1 MRSCLSK
8 LIRPRSGELERNY
21 VDIGLSFFSLSLGKN
36 GQETP
41 VLHRLFRRVRVSGQG
56 FCC

>member
-1 MRSCLSK
+1 MKSCLSK
-8 LIRPRSGELERNY
+8 LIRPRSGEHGRNY
-21 VDIGLSFFSLSLGKN
+21 IDIGFSFLSLSLGKN
-36 GQETP
+36 GREAP